1 MAHEC
6 FMLSDLLNTV
16 ELPAPIQK
24 SLVGKEKS
32 KPFTKHGFDES
43 REEGSSA
50 DLERVPES
58 ACLLS

>member
-32 KPFTKHGFDES
+32 KPFTMVSMKVDK
-43 REEGSSA
+43 RE
-50 DLERVPES
+50 VQQI
-58 ACLLS
+58 